1 MPKPLTVVNDK
12 VLALALANQFLVL
25 LVRHLLKDGIV
36 LLLDLRRERDWSF
49 AHTKELAA
57 NSRGQG
63 RRARKPH
70 GAGSARTDS
79 NSKQQR
85 HAPNKAPPATT
96 ALLREPCL
104 GPPVPHKHF
113 SPGPRWGRAGLAASR
128 VQGAGHGL
136 AGSPDDS
143 PCGHA
148 HIQEPRPAGAATRSR
163 KLLQRLGLRGLGDL
177 GAAGLVHWQW
187 PSRCRR
193 PISNPAL
200 RLCPRGE

>member
-70 GAGSARTDS
+70 GAVDYTVLTGAIPLHEGAMSVKGVCNLRT
-79 NSKQQR
+79 
-85 HAPNKAPPATT
+85 
-96 ALLREPCL
+96 
-104 GPPVPHKHF
+104 
-113 SPGPRWGRAGLAASR
+113 
-128 VQGAGHGL
+128 VQ
-136 AGSPDDS
+136 
-143 PCGHA
+143 
-148 HIQEPRPAGAATRSR
+148 
-163 KLLQRLGLRGLGDL
+163 KY
-177 GAAGLVHWQW
+177 
-187 PSRCRR
+187 
-193 PISNPAL
+193 
-200 RLCPRGE
+200 